1 MQVCRLNGR
10 ISRHAFAVAAC
21 VVSCAGTTFAIAEP
35 PPATTKQVAPEVAAE
50 QVKDTDAWYVVEL
63 MGQRAGYMHSK
74 RTHAADNITSE
85 TKMVFELGR
94 GERKV
99 RISMES
105 EFVETLDGKPIR
117 MKSRQMQGQA
127 PLEQDYVFREKDI
140 EVTTRQAG
148 QTSTSTMP
156 AIEGDWLPPGAAER
170 EGERRFKAGE
180 TKITIRTI
188 DPMIGVTPVEMT
200 RTGFTPTK
208 LTIDG
213 KQVDALETT
222 VEQSFAPG
230 IGSKEWLDSEGELLR
245 GETTLGGA
253 GGMKIIMTRTTREK
267 ASKSGGG
274 ATPEIMVSTFVK
286 PDKAIKN
293 ARQSTAAEF
302 TLSVKDGELPEL
314 PDTGT
319 QDFTRVDAGSAKL
332 VIRSKSFAAASAE
345 DIANPVYTASSALAK
360 LDDTR
365 LAAFVGRVDA
375 DLAAADKAEAL
386 RRQVNAFIADKNLGT
401 GLGSSTEVLR
411 TKEGDCTEHGVLLC
425 AALRKVG
432 IPARVATGLIYAD
445 AFAGGKD
452 IFGYHMWAQALL
464 EVDGEKRWVDLD
476 ATLPDATPYDATHIA
491 VATSDLSD
499 ETGTLSLLNVAS
511 VMGRLQISVVNVE
524 HAASQKSGKQG
535 SDKESK

>member
-1 MQVCRLNGR
+1 MIAPLPALHVSL
-10 ISRHAFAVAAC
+10 AAAARGLVRSSARTC
-21 VVSCAGTTFAIAEP
+21 LAASLLLAGGAPIAIAQP
-35 PPATTKQVAPEVAAE
+35 STPATQAPQAPAHTNA
-50 QVKDTDAWYVVEL
+50 DNWYLVEL
-63 MGQRAGYMHSK
+63 MGQRAGYMNSK
-74 RTHAADNITSE
+74 RTYAADSVTSQ

-94 GERKV
+94 GEQKV

-105 EFVETLDGKPIR
+105 EFVETLEGKPIR

-127 PLEQDYVFREKDI
+127 PLEQEYTFRDNDI

-148 QTSTSTMP
+148 QSSTSTMP
-156 AIEGDWLPPGAAER
+156 SIQGDWLTPAAAER
-170 EGERRFKAGE
+170 ESERAFKAGE
-180 TKITIRTI
+180 TSITVRTI

-200 RTGFTPTK
+200 REGFTKTT

-213 KQVDALETT
+213 KQVDAIATT

-230 IGSKEWLDSEGELLR
+230 VASKEWLDSEGDLLR

-253 GGMKIIMTRTTREK
+253 GGMKIIMTRSTREK
-267 ASKSGGG
+267 ATRTRDG

-286 PDKAIKN
+286 PDNAITN
-293 ARQSTAAEF
+293 ARGATSARF
-302 TLSVKDGELPEL
+302 GLSVNDGELPDF

-319 QDFTRVDAGSAKL
+319 QDFTRVDAAGATL
-332 VIRSKSFAAASAE
+332 EVRSQAFAPASTD
-345 DIANPVYTASSALAK
+345 DINNASYLASSALVK
-360 LDDTR
+360 LDDPR
-365 LAAFVGRVDA
+365 LAAFVGRVDSTLPPA
-375 DLAAADKAEAL
+375 EKAEAL
-386 RRQVNAFIADKNLGT
+386 RREVYAFIADKNLGT
-401 GLGSSTEVLR
+401 GLGSSTEILR

-464 EVDGEKRWVDLD
+464 SIDGTPHWVDLD
-476 ATLPDATPYDATHIA
+476 ATLPNATPYDATHITI
-491 VATSDLSD
+491 ATSDLSD

-511 VMGRLQISVVNVE
+511 VMGRLQISVQDVQ
-524 HAASQKSGKQG
+524 HAH
-535 SDKESK
+535 KESK